1 MKWFW
6 LLLALGVLTCGCAA
20 KPSPPAPAVSKAE
33 NAMPKQEATTAGAPA
48 ILRDLALRD
57 LLADGSGRRFIVQDQ
72 GRSLYL
78 VSDAGKVHLGE
89 APEIGLVAAWGQ
101 NDFGYAFAR
110 KADDGSAYEIVGVGH
125 EGSKVLAKAVGYPGA
140 MQFIG
145 QELHYIDAEGWKAV
159 TWSGAPAL
167 RARLALG
174 PRANQPAWCAWLETG
189 PLCLGGYWA
198 PAATEPPGLT
208 VVRAGEPSRP
218 VAPTGSYPIL
228 GAGAV
233 SSDGRLLAASLG
245 TRSAGAGNPGAV
257 VVAWLDESGA
267 PTRSKVFPLLARE
280 LAFDAYGR
288 LIAHVYPPDG
298 SGRGS
303 IVGLNL
309 EDGSTAV
316 LMDQPAPGPYSFRLA
331 PDQKW
336 LYLLPVGGGVRE
348 IPLDPP

>member
-1 MKWFW
+1 MKRFW
-6 LLLALGVLTCGCAA
+6 LLLAFGVLISGCAA
-20 KPSPPAPAVSKAE
+20 TPSTPAPAARKAE
-33 NAMPKQEATTAGAPA
+33 NATPKQEAAAVGAPA
-48 ILRDLALRD
+48 FLRDLALRD
-57 LLADGSGRRFIVQDQ
+57 LVAAGSGGRFIVQDQ
-72 GRSLYL
+72 AKSLYL
-78 VSDAGKVHLGE
+78 VSDAGKVHLGA

-145 QELHYIDAEGWKAV
+145 QELHYIDAEGWKVV
-159 TWSGAPAL
+159 TWSGAPVLKAP
-167 RARLALG
+167 LAFG
-174 PRANQPAWCAWLETG
+174 PRANQPAWCAWLVTG
-189 PLCLGGYWA
+189 PVCIGGYWD
-198 PAATEPPGLT
+198 PVATEPPGLT
-208 VVRAGEPSRP
+208 VVRAGEPPRR
-218 VAPTGSYPIL
+218 VAPTGAYPVL

-233 SSDGRLLAASLG
+233 SRDGRLLAASLG
-245 TRSAGAGNPGAV
+245 ARSAGAGNPGAV

-267 PTRSKVFPLLARE
+267 PTRSKVFPLLVSE

-298 SGRGS
+298 SGPGS

-316 LMDQPAPGPYSFRLA
+316 LLDESAQGPYSVRMA

-336 LYLLPVGGGVRE
+336 LYVLPVGGGFRE